1 MASVV
6 TTEFLE
12 AKRIAVTARAQ
23 RLARL
28 TPRRVGLRPQDIPY
42 APSAEHFQAVNQ
54 RLAQISAR
62 IARRLEHLQRIWS
75 RRETE
80 PKLIATAMVEREI
93 DRARRSFG
101 MFFEIF
107 SQRGSSFARPL
118 AAHDMIATDC
128 YRAVRAAAPD
138 AFSGALLK
146 PVTYMEHGY
155 SPATQRRGV
164 QLARL
169 LGDKNRSRS
178 SAFPGIAT
186 IRGRRCSCMRSR
198 TTSRPTWDC
207 GTRTRARSPAA

>member
-1 MASVV
+1 MAGVV

-62 IARRLEHLQRIWS
+62 IAGRLAHLQRIWS

-138 AFSGALLK
+138 VFSGALLK
-146 PVTYMEHGY
+146 PAAAF
-155 SPATQRRGV
+155 SLPACSATRI
-164 QLARL
+164 
-169 LGDKNRSRS
+169 RSRS

-198 TTSRPTWDC
+198 TTSRPTWGC
-207 GTRTRARSPAA
+207 GTRTRPRSPAA

>member
-138 AFSGALLK
+138 VFSGALLK
-146 PVTYMEHGY
+146 PVTYMEPTRRRRNAAAFS
-155 SPATQRRGV
+155 SPACSATRI
-164 QLARL
+164 
-169 LGDKNRSRS
+169 RSRS

-186 IRGRRCSCMRSR
+186 IRGRRYSCMRSH
-198 TTSRPTWDC
+198 TTSRPTWGC
-207 GTRTRARSPAA
+207 GTRTRPRSRAG

>member
-138 AFSGALLK
+138 VFSGALLK
-146 PVTYMEHGY
+146 PVTYMEPTRRRRNAAASSSIRSQLVAKSG
-155 SPATQRRGV
+155 STSELKVGVPDSRKMKVPTEFFQRI
-164 QLARL
+164 LCIEL
-169 LGDKNRSRS
+169 LSK
-178 SAFPGIAT
+178 
-186 IRGRRCSCMRSR
+186 
-198 TTSRPTWDC
+198 
-207 GTRTRARSPAA
+207 